1 MNRGFEEDSWW
12 SRRKFIQTGS
22 AIGIGSLL
30 APNMFAVNH
39 LRANGISPPGIPGKH
54 PDMLVLNDRPWNAE
68 APAHLLDEEVTSMD
82 RLFVRNNGLVPNG
95 IDPDKWTLEISGES
109 AVTTKTFTLAQLKS
123 DFEHF
128 TYQLVLECGGNGR
141 SEFDPPAKGNQW
153 TIGAVGA
160 PKWTGVR
167 LKDVLQRVGM
177 KPEAVYIGYY
187 GKDTHLSGDPQKTP
201 ISRGVPIEKALENES
216 LIAWAANGKDLP
228 LMHGFPL
235 RLVFGGWPA
244 STSGKWLSRIVI
256 RNQVHDGAKMGG
268 QSYRVPCQP
277 VAPGSKVAD
286 KDMCIIESM
295 PVKSIISYPRT
306 GAIIK
311 KNQVLEFHGH
321 AWAGDHLV
329 AFVDYSVD
337 FGNTWHSLK
346 VNLPINPLAWN
357 NWSGKLKF
365 PNPGYYELWVRAT
378 DNLGNHQPMILP
390 GWNPRGYLNNACH
403 RISIRVE

>member
-1 MNRGFEEDSWW
+1 MNRGSEEDSWW
-12 SRRKFIQTGS
+12 SRKKFIQTGS

-82 RLFVRNNGLVPNG
+82 RLFVRNNGLVPNE

-153 TIGAVGA
+153 TTGAVGA

-177 KPEAVYIGYY
+177 KPDAVYIGYY

-216 LIAWAANGKDLP
+216 MIAWAANGKDLP

-346 VNLPINPLAWN
+346 VNLPINPLAWH

-378 DNLGNHQPMILP
+378 DNLGNHQPMVLP

>member
-1 MNRGFEEDSWW
+1 
-12 SRRKFIQTGS
+12 
-22 AIGIGSLL
+22 
-30 APNMFAVNH
+30 
-39 LRANGISPPGIPGKH
+39 
-54 PDMLVLNDRPWNAE
+54 
-68 APAHLLDEEVTSMD
+68 
-82 RLFVRNNGLVPNG
+82 
-95 IDPDKWTLEISGES
+95 
-109 AVTTKTFTLAQLKS
+109 
-123 DFEHF
+123 
-128 TYQLVLECGGNGR
+128 
-141 SEFDPPAKGNQW
+141 
-153 TIGAVGA
+153 
-160 PKWTGVR
+160 
-167 LKDVLQRVGM
+167 
-177 KPEAVYIGYY
+177 
-187 GKDTHLSGDPQKTP
+187 
-201 ISRGVPIEKALENES
+201 
-216 LIAWAANGKDLP
+216 
-228 LMHGFPL
+228 
-235 RLVFGGWPA
+235 
-244 STSGKWLSRIVI
+244 
-256 RNQVHDGAKMGG
+256 
-268 QSYRVPCQP
+268 
-277 VAPGSKVAD
+277 
-286 KDMCIIESM
+286 MCIIESM